1 MTTTASGS
9 EARTAAH
16 ADRIADRLFPHQV
29 EGVAFLLK
37 RRRAILADDMGLGK
51 TRQAIIGLH
60 VGEPGGPYLIVCP
73 ASVKRNWQREIEM
86 ALPGAR
92 SQVIGGRSDAVAPDA
107 DWVIVNYDI
116 LGAHAERLRTIA
128 WRGMVFDEAHY
139 LKNHQSQRS
148 RHARSIVHA
157 ADDPLVY
164 ALTGTPLTN
173 RPRDLFPL
181 LQLCGHALARSF
193 LSFAKRYCAAYQTD
207 YGWVTDGA
215 SNLDELAVQLHG
227 LMLRRT
233 KDDVLDLPPKLR
245 TWLPVDV
252 PAATGA
258 KEMGDVVRLLLDTQI
273 GGRSAHRGGDAADR
287 GRLLASLTR
296 ARQKLAAAKAADTID
311 FVENAVGQGEKVIV
325 FSCFDEPLR
334 RIQTHFGDAAVLLT
348 GATPAARRQKL
359 VDTFQADDGVRV
371 FAANIIAGGVGIN
384 LTAARQ
390 VVFNDLDWVPANHWQ
405 AEDRAYRIGQ
415 TNAVNVT
422 YMTATGTVDDF
433 VSTLLEAK
441 TRLVDAVVGRKA
453 LDAAVADGSVLDE
466 LQRLLHALSP
476 RIADLRVQ
484 DLDADEVAR
493 LLRDAAFAAAHEA
506 RDAAGVSHD
515 PVGTDHGEAMRQALS
530 LLEQALAPP
539 QVTKYRVSSSTRPGQ
554 YYLLEV
560 DAAGDVSCGCPGF
573 EYRGQCSHG
582 RALKAALARGGS
594 LPSGCEALPDCGQS
608 PGGMRPV
615 AGGEAAFAAAD

>member
-1 MTTTASGS
+1 MTTTLLDS
-9 EARTAAH
+9 EAPPAAR
-16 ADRIADRLFPHQV
+16 AARIADRLFPHQV
-29 EGVAFLLK
+29 EGVAFLLR

-60 VGEPGGPYLIVCP
+60 VGEPGGPYLVVCP
-73 ASVKRNWQREIEM
+73 ASVKRNWRREVEA
-86 ALPGAR
+86 ALPDAR
-92 SQVIGGRSDAVAPDA
+92 SHIIAGRSDATPLDA
-107 DWVIVNYDI
+107 DWVIVNYDV

-148 RHARSIVHA
+148 RHARSIVDA

-193 LSFAKRYCAAYQTD
+193 LSFARRYCAAHQTD

-233 KDDVLDLPPKLR
+233 KDEVLDLPPKLR
-245 TWLPVDV
+245 TWLPVEV
-252 PAATGA
+252 PATTGA
-258 KEMGDVVRLLLDTQI
+258 KEIGDVVRLLLDRQI
-273 GGRSAHRGGDAADR
+273 GRRSARRGGDAADR

-325 FSCFDEPLR
+325 FSCFDEPLKKV
-334 RIQTHFGDAAVLLT
+334 QKHFGDAAVLLT

-359 VDTFQADDGVRV
+359 VDIFQSDDDVRV
-371 FAANIIAGGVGIN
+371 FAANIIAGGVGLN

-415 TNAVNVT
+415 TNTVNVT

-441 TRLVDAVVGRKA
+441 TRLVDAVVDGKA
-453 LDAAVADGSVLDE
+453 LDADIGEGSVLDE

-476 RIADLRVQ
+476 HIADVRLQ
-484 DLDADEVAR
+484 DLDEDEVAR
-493 LLRDAAFAAAHEA
+493 LLRSAAFAAAREA
-506 RDAAGVSHD
+506 GTAAGLTHD
-515 PVGTDHGEAMRQALS
+515 ALPTDHSEAMRQALR
-530 LLEQALAPP
+530 LLEQALAVPAR
-539 QVTKYRVSSSTRPGQ
+539 TKYRVSSNSRPGQ
-554 YYLLEV
+554 YYEMEV
-560 DAAGDVSCGCPGF
+560 DAAEDVMCGCPGF
-573 EYRGQCSHG
+573 EYRGQCSHA
-582 RALKAALARGGS
+582 RALKSALAGSGS
-594 LPSGCEALPDCGQS
+594 LPAGFEAL
-608 PGGMRPV
+608 
-615 AGGEAAFAAAD
+615 ADRG

>member
-1 MTTTASGS
+1 MTTRALDPVT
-9 EARTAAH
+9 RTAARVE
-16 ADRIADRLFPHQV
+16 RIADRLFPHQV

-60 VGEPGGPYLIVCP
+60 VGEPGGPYLVVCP
-73 ASVKRNWQREIEM
+73 ASVKRNWQREIET
-86 ALPGAR
+86 ALPDAR
-92 SQVIGGRSDAVAPDA
+92 SQIIAGRSDTAPLDA
-107 DWVIVNYDI
+107 DWVIVNYDV
-116 LGAHAERLRTIA
+116 LGAHAERLREIP

-148 RHARSIVHA
+148 RHARSMVDA

-193 LSFAKRYCAAYQTD
+193 LSFAKRYCAAYQTE

-233 KDDVLDLPPKLR
+233 KDEVLDLPPKLR

-252 PAATGA
+252 PATTGA
-258 KEMGDVVRLLLDTQI
+258 KEIGAVVRLLLDRQA
-273 GGRSAHRGGDAADR
+273 GGRSAQRGGEAADR
-287 GRLLASLTR
+287 GRLLAALTT
-296 ARQKLAAAKAADTID
+296 ARHKLAAAKAADTIE
-311 FVENAVGQGEKVIV
+311 FVENAVAQGEKVIV

-334 RIQTHFGDAAVLLT
+334 KVLKHFGDAAVLLT

-359 VDTFQADDGVRV
+359 VDSFQADDRVRV
-371 FAANIIAGGVGIN
+371 FAANIIAGGVGLN

-415 TNAVNVT
+415 TNTVNVT

-441 TRLVDAVVGRKA
+441 TRLVDAVVEGKA
-453 LDAAVADGSVLDE
+453 LDAGIADGSVLDE

-476 RIADLRVQ
+476 HIADLRLQ
-484 DLDADEVAR
+484 DLGDDEVAR
-493 LLRDAAFAAAHEA
+493 LLRDAASAAAREA
-506 RDAAGVSHD
+506 RDAAGMSHD
-515 PVGTDHGEAMRQALS
+515 KVRSDHSEAMRQALR
-530 LLEQALAPP
+530 LLEQALAAP
-539 QVTKYRVSSSTRPGQ
+539 QVTRYRVSSSSRPGQ
-554 YYLLEV
+554 YYQLEV
-560 DAAGDVSCGCPGF
+560 DAAGDVTCGCPGF
-573 EYRGQCSHG
+573 GYRGQCSHA
-582 RALKAALARGGS
+582 RALKTALARGAS
-594 LPSGCEALPDCGQS
+594 LPSGCEALADGGQS
-608 PGGMRPV
+608 PGGTRLV
-615 AGGEAAFAAAD
+615 VGGEAALPAAD